1 MQKNSEKNTLK
12 DPMLEPFLQQ
22 MTLASTLEI
31 LEQIRIE
38 VLGKKGVLTEQFSK
52 LKSMPPSEKKA
63 FAQTLNTLRSTF
75 ETQYEIKKQEL
86 EQKELE
92 SKLLDQKLDV
102 SLFNLT
108 SRASIGHPINYT
120 KDKIIDYFVSM
131 DYDLCEGPLIEDDF
145 HNFSALNLP
154 EYHPARD
161 MQDTFYFKDSKLL
174 RTHTS
179 PVQIRTMLLQ
189 SPPIKMI
196 CPGATF
202 RRDYDLTH
210 TPMFHQIEGLVVDE
224 VGAVNFAH
232 LKYILESFLHYM
244 FGAVKVRFR
253 SSFFPFTEPS
263 AEVDIS
269 CIFCHGDGCR
279 VCSHTGWLEVLGC
292 GMVHHNVFEAVGYKD
307 VSGYAFGMGIE
318 RLCMLSFGIGD
329 LRSFFETDL
338 RLLEQ
343 F

>member
-38 VLGKKGVLTEQFSK
+38 VLGKKGILTEQFSK

-120 KDKIIDYFVSM
+120 KDKIIDYFVILEL
-131 DYDLCEGPLIEDDF
+131 D
-145 HNFSALNLP
+145 
-154 EYHPARD
+154 
-161 MQDTFYFKDSKLL
+161 
-174 RTHTS
+174 
-179 PVQIRTMLLQ
+179 
-189 SPPIKMI
+189 
-196 CPGATF
+196 
-202 RRDYDLTH
+202 
-210 TPMFHQIEGLVVDE
+210 
-224 VGAVNFAH
+224 VGA
-232 LKYILESFLHYM
+232 
-244 FGAVKVRFR
+244 
-253 SSFFPFTEPS
+253 
-263 AEVDIS
+263 
-269 CIFCHGDGCR
+269 
-279 VCSHTGWLEVLGC
+279 
-292 GMVHHNVFEAVGYKD
+292 YK
-307 VSGYAFGMGIE
+307 FW
-318 RLCMLSFGIGD
+318 R
-329 LRSFFETDL
+329 
-338 RLLEQ
+338 
-343 F
+343 

>member
-12 DPMLEPFLQQ
+12 DPVLEPFLQQ

-38 VLGKKGVLTEQFSK
+38 VLGKKGILTEQFSK

-161 MQDTFYFKDSKLL
+161 MQDTFYFKDSLLL

-179 PVQIRTMLLQ
+179 PVQIRTMETHSL
-189 SPPIKMI
+189 PIRVI
-196 CPGATF
+196 APGSVF

-210 TPMFHQIEGLVVDE
+210 SPMFHQIEGLVVDE
-224 VGAVNFAH
+224 AGKVSFAN
-232 LKYILESFLHYM
+232 LKFILEDFLRYI
-244 FGAVKVRFR
+244 FGDVRVRFR
-253 SSFFPFTEPS
+253 ASFFPFTEPS

-269 CIFCHGDGCR
+269 CVFCEGTGCR

-292 GMVHHNVFEAVGYKD
+292 GVVHSNVFKAVGYEN
-307 VSGYAFGMGIE
+307 VSGYAFGLGVE
-318 RLCMLSFGIGD
+318 RFAMLIHRVND

-338 RLLEQ
+338 RVLEQ